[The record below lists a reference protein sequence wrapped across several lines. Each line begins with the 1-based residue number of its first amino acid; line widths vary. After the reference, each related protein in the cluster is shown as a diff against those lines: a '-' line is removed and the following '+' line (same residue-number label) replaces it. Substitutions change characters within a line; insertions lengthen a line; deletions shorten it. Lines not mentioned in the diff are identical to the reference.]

1 MGYSGSVVF
10 SSSLSSISSMCS
22 TRVAKVSNS
31 CCWGSTGVPSATV
44 GATVLRSSCSGDGF
58 SIAGSLLESLL
69 HATGDSLGTVRLG
82 DTLVCV
88 VRKGDT

>member
-1 MGYSGSVVF
+1 M
-10 SSSLSSISSMCS
+10 
-22 TRVAKVSNS
+22 
-31 CCWGSTGVPSATV
+31 

-69 HATGDSLGTVRLG
+69 HVMGDSLGTVRLS

-88 VRKGDT
+88 VRKEDTWESVVKDPGRFWVWTSRVGTIFGL